1 MPEDKSD
8 EKEDKYDEQK
18 KQEDDPA
25 NEGDK
30 PPEADENQDSK
41 DGDDAEVDE
50 DNAEDDDEADPLGP
64 DQPQDLAAEVEDNP
78 EQDENDPDEDDSGD
92 RVGADEDEADN
103 ENSDPMEEEQK
114 PEDGPL
120 DGETKTGDDEDGD
133 EDDEQ
138 EEDED
143 ERAQPKS
150 KPQDKFEKQEHTV
163 MDNTGEGDNSVMD
176 TEAEKKD
183 GANEQQQDHDEQD
196 TMQAQADGMQLAEKQ
211 SGQGGDPNQADQ
223 PEAAPPKSLADAMR
237 DWTERAKRLNTV
249 GDAPETNEDEPESAE
264 NDPDSQAKQDDAD
277 AYQFLPENAG
287 DGKEDAIAEA
297 ATDAHQDEQ
306 AMQKEADEADVD
318 ATDDKEANENDVVAD
333 QDEPEDKDKEAAEL
347 QPTTAKIEAIPD
359 TPNEEEGGE
368 EGGSADED
376 DEEEE
381 EDSMEAADEEVQQQW
396 FDAMDQSEK
405 PDAETAKDE
414 ETDAVDAMDLIR
426 ASELDDDPPMPLLEE
441 LEELDSEALALEE
454 AERDKLREEVEDALK
469 NWWTSSSEN
478 SSNGVSR
485 ERLEQLW
492 REYDRITDGPAL
504 ELCET
509 LRLVLAPT
517 KASKMKG
524 GYAAGKRINM
534 RAVIPYIASDFKKD
548 KIWLRRTQPDKR
560 NYQIIV
566 AIDDSL
572 SMREK
577 RSGQLACEAMLI
589 LCKALERLQV
599 GQVGVVRFGEQSELI
614 HPFDRPYNAEAG
626 SSMLGKFTF
635 AQDNADFEQLLR
647 FTSEIFAQAGSGPDA
662 ATGAA
667 LQLLFVIGD
676 GQIREAR
683 DSCRTLIRQ
692 AAERGQMCAAVM
704 IDTPDDPAQSV
715 TKAKEVT
722 FDKSGKVVITPYL
735 DSYPF
740 NFYTVLQDSEVLP
753 DVMGDALRQ
762 WYEMT
767 TES

>member
-1 MPEDKSD
+1 
-8 EKEDKYDEQK
+8 
-18 KQEDDPA
+18 
-25 NEGDK
+25 
-30 PPEADENQDSK
+30 
-41 DGDDAEVDE
+41 
-50 DNAEDDDEADPLGP
+50 
-64 DQPQDLAAEVEDNP
+64 
-78 EQDENDPDEDDSGD
+78 
-92 RVGADEDEADN
+92 
-103 ENSDPMEEEQK
+103 
-114 PEDGPL
+114 
-120 DGETKTGDDEDGD
+120 
-133 EDDEQ
+133 
-138 EEDED
+138 
-143 ERAQPKS
+143 
-150 KPQDKFEKQEHTV
+150 
-163 MDNTGEGDNSVMD
+163 
-176 TEAEKKD
+176 
-183 GANEQQQDHDEQD
+183 
-196 TMQAQADGMQLAEKQ
+196 
-211 SGQGGDPNQADQ
+211 
-223 PEAAPPKSLADAMR
+223 
-237 DWTERAKRLNTV
+237 
-249 GDAPETNEDEPESAE
+249 
-264 NDPDSQAKQDDAD
+264 
-277 AYQFLPENAG
+277 
-287 DGKEDAIAEA
+287 
-297 ATDAHQDEQ
+297 
-306 AMQKEADEADVD
+306 
-318 ATDDKEANENDVVAD
+318 
-333 QDEPEDKDKEAAEL
+333 
-347 QPTTAKIEAIPD
+347 
-359 TPNEEEGGE
+359 
-368 EGGSADED
+368 
-376 DEEEE
+376 
-381 EDSMEAADEEVQQQW
+381 
-396 FDAMDQSEK
+396 
-405 PDAETAKDE
+405 
-414 ETDAVDAMDLIR
+414 
-426 ASELDDDPPMPLLEE
+426 
-441 LEELDSEALALEE
+441 
-454 AERDKLREEVEDALK
+454 
-469 NWWTSSSEN
+469 
-478 SSNGVSR
+478 
-485 ERLEQLW
+485 LEQLW